1 LTEPRD
7 LLQRIASG
15 DAEAL
20 TVLYRR
26 YRPGVRMLCARM
38 TGDADEAEDLTQE
51 VFLRAVRRAGGFRGE
66 SSAGTWLYRVAR
78 NICLDHLRRVE
89 RQEKSRSSA
98 VHEFVGAREASSGE
112 GGADLPVAMEKGLRR
127 LAIEDREVVVLA
139 ACLGLGSAE
148 LAEILECSPGAAR
161 VRLHRALAR
170 LRQLCAEREEE
181 PDGLRTGA

>member
-1 LTEPRD
+1 MTEPRD
-7 LLQRIASG
+7 LLQRIAGG
-15 DAEAL
+15 DDEAL

-26 YRPGVRMLCARM
+26 YRPGVRTLCARM

-78 NICLDHLRRVE
+78 NVCLDHLRRAD
-89 RQEKSRSSA
+89 RREKVRASA
-98 VHEFVGAREASSGE
+98 VHELVGAREANA
-112 GGADLPVAMEKGLRR
+112 GADGALPGVMEKGLRR

-148 LAEILECSPGAAR
+148 LAEVLECSPGAAR
-161 VRLHRALAR
+161 VRLHRGLAR
-170 LRQLCAEREEE
+170 LRRLCAEWEEE
-181 PDGLRTGA
+181 PDGLQTGA